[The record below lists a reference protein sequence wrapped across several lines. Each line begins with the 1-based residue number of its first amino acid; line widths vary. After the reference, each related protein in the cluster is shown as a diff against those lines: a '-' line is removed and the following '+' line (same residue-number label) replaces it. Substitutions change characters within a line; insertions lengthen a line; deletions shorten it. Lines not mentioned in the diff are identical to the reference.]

1 MTKFDDNIPWISAQ
15 QFQQK
20 FSDGASPYPFGRP
33 DPFKIVRIRD
43 VIGYLKFP
51 LPLHRTGY
59 YDIMFISKG
68 QSSFRHRGLK
78 RYQIEPGQ
86 VFFKAAGQ
94 ITSGDVLGRDIDGF
108 FCLVQDEFFSR
119 SGLTRSPLSGLPF
132 FRYGNS
138 PLITLTPAEQDR
150 FQFLLTGMYENNTAN
165 QDGSRNSLIAA
176 YLNTLLQESA
186 LIHETQNPTQTCDT
200 PSTPAA
206 TSRPPLSAAETLTD
220 KFKDLVAEHYLT
232 RRKVKDYADLLFV
245 TPNHLN
251 KVVRATTGKTALDLI
266 SEMLLMEAE
275 ILLQQT
281 PMTIAGI
288 AAYLSFDDAS
298 YFTRFFRKHKGITPG
313 TYRKPA

>member
-1 MTKFDDNIPWISAQ
+1 MAKFDNKIPWISSQ

-20 FSDGASPYPFGRP
+20 FSERNSPYPFGRQ

-51 LPLHRTGY
+51 LPLHRTDY
-59 YDIMFISKG
+59 YDIMFISSG
-68 QSSFRHRGLK
+68 QSSFRHRGLM

-94 ITSGDVLGRDIDGF
+94 ITSGDVLARDIDGY
-108 FCLVQDEFFSR
+108 FCLVQDEFFSG
-119 SGLTRSPLSGLPF
+119 SGLNKSPLPGLPF

-138 PLITLTPAEQDR
+138 PLITLTAAEQER
-150 FQFLLTGMYENNTAN
+150 FQFLLSSMHESNAAN
-165 QDGSRNSLIAA
+165 DPQGSRNPLIAA
-176 YLNTLLQESA
+176 YLNALLQEAA
-186 LIHETQNPTQTCDT
+186 LIHRRHYDT
-200 PSTPAA
+200 PVAGTPL
-206 TSRPPLSAAETLTD
+206 TAAETLTD

-232 RRKVKDYADLLFV
+232 HRQVKDYADLLFV

-251 KVVRATTGKTALDLI
+251 KAVRATTGKSALDLI
-266 SEMLLMEAE
+266 ADMLLMEAE

-281 PMTIAGI
+281 PMTIAEI

-298 YFTRFFRKHKGITPG
+298 YFTRFFRKHKGIPPG
-313 TYRKPA
+313 AYRKTS